1 VSLTGWA
8 ELLAGGLITGGI
20 YALVAIGLNL
30 QYGLMR
36 IMNISH
42 GEFLM
47 LGAFLTWWAHT
58 TWGISPL
65 VFLPVAFA
73 VLMLI
78 GMAVHWLCFRQVA
91 ARAPNVDVFEARSL
105 MVGFGLMFFVQN
117 TALLIWGGDLRGYEY
132 LAEPVQV
139 ADMRFTANKLVL
151 FGIALALSLALI
163 ALLKLTLLGKA
174 VRALMQSPIGAQL
187 VGINTKRLHPL
198 MFGIGLGL
206 SGVAGAL
213 LSMTYEI
220 SPSMGEPY
228 TVTALIVITLG
239 GFGSIA
245 GSLVGGLLL
254 GVVEALGMYFTSP
267 SLKMQLSYAEFI
279 GVLIWRP
286 NGLFSR

>member
-1 VSLTGWA
+1 MSITGWA

-58 TWGISPL
+58 AWGISPL
-65 VFLPVAFA
+65 VFLPAAFG
-73 VLMLI
+73 VLMGI
-78 GMAVHWLCFRQVA
+78 GMAVHRLCFRQVA
-91 ARAPNVDVFEARSL
+91 ARAPSVEVFEARSL

-117 TALLIWGGDLRGYEY
+117 TALLIWGGDLRGYDY

-139 ADMRFTANKLVL
+139 ADMRFTVNKLVL
-151 FGIALALSLALI
+151 FGIALALSLVLI
-163 ALLKLTLLGKA
+163 ALLRFTLLGKA
-174 VRALMQSPIGAQL
+174 VRALMQSPVGAQL

-254 GVVEALGMYFTSP
+254 GVVEALGMHFTSP
-267 SLKMQLSYAEFI
+267 SFKMLLSYAVFI

>member
-1 VSLTGWA
+1 MSLSGWA

-47 LGAFLTWWAHT
+47 LGAFLTWWAHA

-78 GMAVHWLCFRQVA
+78 GIAVHWLCFRQVA
-91 ARAPNVDVFEARSL
+91 ARAPNVEVFEARSL

-151 FGIALALSLALI
+151 FGIALALSVALI

-267 SLKMQLSYAEFI
+267 SLKMLLSYAVFI

>member
-1 VSLTGWA
+1 MSLTGWA

-267 SLKMQLSYAEFI
+267 SLKMLLSYAVFI